1 MEIKKY
7 QLLICL
13 LFSIMTMTVVNG
25 KKLPL
30 SDKIIFVDPG
40 HGGRD
45 PGTRYGRI
53 LEKDL
58 NLEISKVLKQELE
71 KNGAKVILAREEDID
86 LSKETDY
93 NKKHGDLNR
102 RIHMLEKNKSDLYLS
117 IHLNWYNDYYYG
129 GAEVLYNNINSKN
142 KLLAEAI
149 TNSLEENR
157 IKTREI
163 RTTNLYLYRNTK
175 VPGVLLECGFL
186 SNSNDRYLLQ
196 KKDYQEKF
204 SKIIVEG
211 LIDYFTKEDNIV
223 VTD

>member
-7 QLLICL
+7 RLFICM
-13 LFSIMTMTVVNG
+13 LFCIITMAVVNAQ
-25 KKLPL
+25 KLPL
-30 SDKIIFVDPG
+30 SNKIIFVDPG

-71 KNGAKVILAREEDID
+71 RNGAKVILARESDID

-93 NKKHGDLNR
+93 HKKHGDLNR
-102 RIHMLEKNKSDLYLS
+102 RIDMLEKNKSDLYLS

-129 GAEVLYNNINSKN
+129 GAEVLYNKINSKN
-142 KLLAEAI
+142 KLLAESI
-149 TNSLEENR
+149 TNSLEENK

-175 VPGVLLECGFL
+175 VPGILLECGFL

-196 KKDYQEKF
+196 TLNYQEKF
-204 SKIIVEG
+204 SKVIVEG
-211 LIDYFTKEDNIV
+211 LIDYIVKESK
-223 VTD
+223 T

>member
-1 MEIKKY
+1 M
-7 QLLICL
+7 
-13 LFSIMTMTVVNG
+13 LFCIITMAVVNAQ
-25 KKLPL
+25 KLPL
-30 SDKIIFVDPG
+30 SNKIIFVDPG

-71 KNGAKVILAREEDID
+71 RNGAKVILARESDID

-93 NKKHGDLNR
+93 HKKHGDLNR
-102 RIHMLEKNKSDLYLS
+102 RIDMLEKNKSDLYLS

-129 GAEVLYNNINSKN
+129 GAEVLYNKINSKN
-142 KLLAEAI
+142 KLLAESI
-149 TNSLEENR
+149 TNSLEENK

-175 VPGVLLECGFL
+175 VPGILLECGFL

-196 KKDYQEKF
+196 TLNYQEKF
-204 SKIIVEG
+204 SKVIVEG
-211 LIDYFTKEDNIV
+211 LIDYFVKESK
-223 VTD
+223 T

>member
-7 QLLICL
+7 RLLICL
-13 LFSIMTMTVVNG
+13 LFGMMTITVVNG

-30 SDKIIFVDPG
+30 SDKVIFVDPG

-58 NLEISKVLKQELE
+58 NLEISKVLKKELE
-71 KNGAKVILAREEDID
+71 KNGAKVIMAREEDID
-86 LSKETDY
+86 LSKDTDY

-102 RIHMLEKNKSDLYLS
+102 RIELLEKNKSNLYLS

-142 KLLAEAI
+142 RILAETI
-149 TNSLEENR
+149 TKSLEKNK

-163 RTTNLYLYRNTK
+163 KTTNLYLYRNTK
-175 VPGVLLECGFL
+175 VPGILLECGFL

-196 KKDYQEKF
+196 KSDYQEKF

-211 LIDYFTKEDNIV
+211 VIDYFEKESKVISDN
-223 VTD
+223 